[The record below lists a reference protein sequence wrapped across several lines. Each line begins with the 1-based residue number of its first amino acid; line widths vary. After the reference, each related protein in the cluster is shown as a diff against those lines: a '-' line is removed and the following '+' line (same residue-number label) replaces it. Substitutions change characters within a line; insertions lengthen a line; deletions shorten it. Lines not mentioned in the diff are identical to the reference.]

1 MPSLLQSFFKSNRK
15 NTLLDVFYLIFLDVW
30 EAGVNLEVVFQH
42 SNSSFAVLLCE
53 VAGSGVRVF
62 FNIRLVRVH
71 VANQIDGF
79 WRGS

>member
-1 MPSLLQSFFKSNRK
+1 
-15 NTLLDVFYLIFLDVW
+15 
-30 EAGVNLEVVFQH
+30 VNLEVVFQH

>member
-1 MPSLLQSFFKSNRK
+1 M
-15 NTLLDVFYLIFLDVW
+15 
-30 EAGVNLEVVFQH
+30 NLEVVFQH

-53 VAGSGVRVF
+53 VAGSGVRVS
-62 FNIRLVRVH
+62 FNIRLVQVH